1 MRGVRRHIW
10 GLILILIAA
19 STLTGTIASLV
30 LYRTAIKQKSDFLL
44 TEVMNLSRLIDA
56 VARFDRHTFTEV
68 NRSTAATLSQ
78 IEAAFKNQR
87 GFGQSGEILMARRE
101 GGKVAIFLRYRDQ
114 AINQNLVLPHDRGRT
129 EAMQLAL
136 QGKSGVGEFTDF
148 RGDRV
153 LAAYTFVDFL
163 QTGLEI
169 KINMAEI
176 MRPYLMNGLII
187 ALASAGVILIC
198 VLLFLRISR
207 PVLEELEKHRIL
219 TEAVFASAQDMI
231 LSLDRYCLMRL
242 VNPAVRAMLGFGDSE
257 LLQRD
262 FSIIFDG
269 ADANTARI
277 LGEIRHRTFDNAS
290 AGTVVVKK
298 KNGELFPASITSG
311 EAATGDTATTTIIL
325 HDLTDLKRSEA
336 TIRMLNHRMIE
347 IKDAEQDTIS
357 REIHDNIGTNLVWLK
372 LQAQQLLQK
381 LPANG
386 DATADFIKNFDDT
399 IEATRS
405 LSHSL
410 SPLAIEKLSLGV
422 MLRRLADRA
431 DAVSKTRVEFDDESV
446 DFDLPPKTR
455 FHIYRIVQEALNNAL
470 RHADAKLIRLECLR
484 SAAALIIRISDDG
497 KGITINHE
505 TQGLG
510 LSLMRERAH
519 LVKGT
524 LKISATKKGSEVQL
538 EIPL

>member
-30 LYRTAIKQKSDFLL
+30 LYQTAIKQKSDFLL

-78 IEAAFKNQR
+78 VEAAFKDQR

-101 GGKVAIFLRYRDQ
+101 GGKVAIFLRYRGQ
-114 AINQNLVLPHDRGRT
+114 AINQNLVLPHDPGRT
-129 EAMQLAL
+129 EAMHLAL

-176 MRPYLMNGLII
+176 MRPYMVNGLII

-242 VNPAVRAMLGFGDSE
+242 VNPAVRAMLGFGDGE

-277 LGEIRHRTFDNAS
+277 LGEIRNHTFDNAS
-290 AGTVVVKK
+290 SGTVVVKK

-325 HDLTDLKRSEA
+325 HDLTALKRSEA

-381 LPANG
+381 QSANG
-386 DATADFIKNFDDT
+386 EATADFIKNFDDT

-431 DAVSKTRVEFDDESV
+431 HAVSKTRVEFDDESV

-470 RHADAKLIRLECLR
+470 RHADAKLIRLECVR
-484 SAAALIIRISDDG
+484 SGATLIIRISDDG
-497 KGITINHE
+497 KGININRE

-524 LKISATKKGSEVQL
+524 LKISSTKKGSEVQL